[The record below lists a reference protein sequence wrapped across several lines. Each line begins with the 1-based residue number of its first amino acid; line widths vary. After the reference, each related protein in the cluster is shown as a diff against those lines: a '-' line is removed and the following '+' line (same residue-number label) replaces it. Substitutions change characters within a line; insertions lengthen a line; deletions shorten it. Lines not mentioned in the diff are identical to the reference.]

1 MARPVHVLQRLS
13 EVPDIVNMAVIAAI
27 DARPTK

>member
-1 MARPVHVLQRLS
+1 LS

-27 DARPTK
+27 DAVEYRRLARPTK